1 MRTLGMVKLFYIV
14 GLMAQAAAFS
24 ATPAVAHHGWAW
36 AVDEQSEL
44 TGTIQEI
51 SMAPPHPTLRV
62 ADSEGQVWQV
72 DLGNPRQTA
81 NSGFTAQSAK
91 PGDAVVVLGNRHRDE
106 TKKHMK
112 AVRITIGGTNYDM
125 YPERIRA
132 K

>member
-1 MRTLGMVKLFYIV
+1 MRMGTFGFVIA
-14 GLMAQAAAFS
+14 GLMAMGAFLAVAP
-24 ATPAVAHHGWAW
+24 ATAHHGWTW

-44 TGTIQEI
+44 QGTIQEI

-62 ADSEGQVWQV
+62 ADSVGQVWQV

-81 NSGFTAQSAK
+81 NSGFTAESAK
-91 PGDAVVVLGNRHRDE
+91 PGDAVVVLGNRHKDE
-106 TKKHMK
+106 TKMHMK
-112 AVRITIGGTNYDM
+112 AVRITIEGKNYDM